1 MTREKEGKGRKER
14 GGRDEMGKQHTEV
27 NVISGYGVGCRYL
40 GYVLYNEHEAGTGP
54 IWLDEVQC
62 KGSELDLGQC
72 SHQPWG
78 YNDCNHQE
86 DVYVACYVRI
96 KNTARKLSGK
106 ITNLIIYESLKCAR
120 LPSLQYI

>member
-1 MTREKEGKGRKER
+1 MRWGKRGGEGRK
-14 GGRDEMGKQHTEV
+14 GTKGITWGKQYTQV
-27 NVISGYGVGCRYL
+27 NVMSGYGVGCRYL

-86 DVYVACYVRI
+86 DVYVACYVRT

-106 ITNLIIYESLKCAR
+106 IINLIHESLKCAR
-120 LPSLQYI
+120 LPSLQ